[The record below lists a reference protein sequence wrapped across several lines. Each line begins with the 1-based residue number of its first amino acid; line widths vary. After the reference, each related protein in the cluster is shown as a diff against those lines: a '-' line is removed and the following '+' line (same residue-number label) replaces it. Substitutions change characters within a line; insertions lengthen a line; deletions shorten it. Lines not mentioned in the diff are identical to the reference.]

1 MISGKKIIERI
12 EILHQQRILRGISQT
27 ELAEKMGISK
37 MELAKI
43 ENKELIT
50 SITVMEKYS
59 EALFLIAVSPKN

>member
-43 ENKELIT
+43 ENKELIP
-50 SITVMEKYS
+50 SITVMEKYR
-59 EALFLIAVSPKN
+59 KNIQKLYS

>member
-37 MELAKI
+37 MKLAKI
-43 ENKELIT
+43 ENKELIP
-50 SITVMEKYS
+50 SITVMEKYR
-59 EALFLIAVSPKN
+59 KNIQKLYS